1 MTEQDVTVFIEAVMN
16 YFEQVSNDRAE
27 VDTPYLR
34 GSEDVALDFTGVI
47 GISGP
52 QRGVVLFT
60 SDADQLTALLRGM
73 GEPDLSFDNLGD
85 LCGEVANTIAG
96 NARRVFGGD
105 FVISVPAVLW
115 GERGRNALPQYEKS
129 FVVPITWRQ
138 YQSRLVI
145 SLESTSKT
153 SAN

>member
-1 MTEQDVTVFIEAVMN
+1 MNEQDVTVFIDAVMN
-16 YFEQVSNDRAE
+16 YFQQVSSDRAE

-73 GEPDLSFDNLGD
+73 GEPDLSFDNLERP
-85 LCGEVANTIAG
+85 L
-96 NARRVFGGD
+96 R
-105 FVISVPAVLW
+105 
-115 GERGRNALPQYEKS
+115 RGRQHHR
-129 FVVPITWRQ
+129 RQ
-138 YQSRLVI
+138 RAPGLRR
-145 SLESTSKT
+145 
-153 SAN
+153 